1 MLEANSVSH
10 LDVRRHQLFVCESQ
24 FISQGQEGIYAVITG
39 SLSVREKAHAMRLQ
53 AGELLFVKRGTY
65 LVTAQWQD
73 CQLVWLPL
81 DPLFVQ
87 EFIRR
92 HGNDLSLGGRHVGP
106 GMNLLHFQ
114 ALDSAMECVQRMMS
128 AQAGHLPVSL
138 SQVRLEELLM
148 LLILSPM
155 GDALL
160 GALRQQGNRHVD
172 RLYAFMEQHFLK
184 EWRLDEFAKA
194 FGLGLTAFKAMFF
207 ACYNSSPRAWI
218 SERRVLHAHNLL
230 MNTSMSIVDVAME
243 SGFSSQSYFSQSYRR
258 HFGCTPSE
266 ARR

>member
-1 MLEANSVSH
+1 M
-10 LDVRRHQLFVCESQ
+10 
-24 FISQGQEGIYAVITG
+24 
-39 SLSVREKAHAMRLQ
+39 
-53 AGELLFVKRGTY
+53 LFVKRGTY
-65 LVTAQWQD
+65 LVTANWED
-73 CQLVWLPL
+73 CQLAWLPL
-81 DPLFVQ
+81 EPLFVQ

-92 HGNDLSLGGRHVGP
+92 HGNDLARSARHVEL
-106 GMNLLHFQ
+106 GMNLLQFQ
-114 ALDSAMECVQRMMS
+114 AQKSVTECVQRLLG
-128 AQAGHLPVSL
+128 AQTGQLPVSL
-138 SQVRLEELLM
+138 SLLRLEELLM
-148 LLILSPM
+148 LLIFSPM

-160 GALRQQGNRHVD
+160 GALRLQGNRHVD
-172 RLYAFMEQHFLK
+172 RLYTFMEHNFLK
-184 EWRLDEFAKA
+184 EWRLDEYAKA

-266 ARR
+266 ARK